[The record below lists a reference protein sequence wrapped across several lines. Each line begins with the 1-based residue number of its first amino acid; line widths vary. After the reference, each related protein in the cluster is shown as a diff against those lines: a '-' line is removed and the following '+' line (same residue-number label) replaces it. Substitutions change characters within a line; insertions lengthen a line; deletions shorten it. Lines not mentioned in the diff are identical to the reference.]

1 MNFLK
6 GYDTKKVEKKIYQ
19 YWINNLKKA
28 SFQLIKK
35 EKKKEIDCIKNIFFL
50 KKKKN
55 KIFDF

>member
-1 MNFLK
+1 M
-6 GYDTKKVEKKIYQ
+6 
-19 YWINNLKKA
+19 KKA

-55 KIFDF
+55 KIFDPTKLKKYEIYIF